1 MVRKITNKMNFSNI
15 NDIIDLTLMDER
27 RKYIAEKSG
36 CSKTLVF
43 YVQNELDLL

>member
-1 MVRKITNKMNFSNI
+1 MVRKITDRMNFTNI

-27 RKYIAEKSG
+27 RKYIAKESR

-43 YVQNELDLL
+43 YIQNELDLL